1 MQGKLGPLIFLVTA
15 SIHFTS
21 SQAEDPDGQL
31 SHQNEL
37 CQSICI
43 GRLAHFTGCCD
54 AVTLFMYKNEKRSS
68 LYGGEEQ
75 FGKRMMDMDR
85 FGKRMMDEDRFGKRM
100 VDMDR
105 FGKRMMDEDRF
116 GKRMMDMDR
125 FGKRMMDE
133 DRFGK
138 RMMDMD
144 RFGKRMMDEDR
155 FGKRMMDEDRFGK
168 RRRKRSSSDSEDILE
183 PSRY

>member
-1 MQGKLGPLIFLVTA
+1 MDVIYLIIGFLTF
-15 SIHFTS
+15 IYFLHNL
-21 SQAEDPDGQL
+21 Q
-31 SHQNEL
+31 
-37 CQSICI
+37 
-43 GRLAHFTGCCD
+43 
-54 AVTLFMYKNEKRSS
+54 YKNEKRSS
-68 LYGGEEQ
+68 LYGGEE
-75 FGKRMMDMDR
+75 
-85 FGKRMMDEDRFGKRM
+85 
-100 VDMDR
+100 
-105 FGKRMMDEDRF
+105 RF
-116 GKRMMDMDR
+116 GKRMMDM
-125 FGKRMMDE
+125 

>member
-68 LYGGEEQ
+68 LYGGEE
-75 FGKRMMDMDR
+75 
-85 FGKRMMDEDRFGKRM
+85 
-100 VDMDR
+100 
-105 FGKRMMDEDRF
+105 RF
-116 GKRMMDMDR
+116 GKRMMDMER
-125 FGKRMMDE
+125 FGKRMMDM

-183 PSRY
+183 PSSVSQPVVLYLEEKRDPALQEVLRMGKRSDIDSVMRMGK